1 MLFEKREKKRISVT
15 IFDQEYIVRSHE
27 DGEYVN
33 RLASH
38 LDEKMRDIRRK
49 NQVLS
54 PYKVAVLAALNLT
67 DELFKV
73 RAEHEELIDLI
84 EETKIR

>member
-27 DGEYVN
+27 DGDYVKS
-33 RLASH
+33 LASH
-38 LDEKMRDIRRK
+38 LDEKMREIKRK
-49 NQVLS
+49 NQILS

-73 RAEHEELIDLI
+73 QAEHEELIDLI